1 MHDVGLHIWVW
12 CNGMRQTILKIP
24 CPLDCTHPGRPL
36 VDKFTFTQAQP
47 SHLVFRN
54 VLLHVLYSQQDNVSY
69 RPTARPAVAVKW
81 KKNKWMKKRIIF
93 LKRQWGQ
100 VSLTLLSW
108 TREASWETLRLPTKI
123 QDGSLG
129 GFRGPCVSMYKMEL
143 DLPTAQIE
151 WTACSSMSCHKGR
164 TWIMSG

>member
-1 MHDVGLHIWVW
+1 MSVRLHPSWTAPGGRMTSLKHSRVTSYLEMFYYMFCTASRTMSVTGPLLDLQW
-12 CNGMRQTILKIP
+12 RSNGKRTN
-24 CPLDCTHPGRPL
+24 G
-36 VDKFTFTQAQP
+36 
-47 SHLVFRN
+47 
-54 VLLHVLYSQQDNVSY
+54 
-69 RPTARPAVAVKW
+69 W
-81 KKNKWMKKRIIF
+81 KKIIF

-143 DLPTAQIE
+143 DLPTARIK